1 MNARNFRSPRTVL
14 AASIFAALSVPV
26 SAADFRTNDRPV
38 EGQYIVVLKPQA
50 ASLTNEVRPTARV
63 STVARSMAANH
74 GAKLVHS
81 FNQALRGF
89 VVQADDVSL
98 AKLLADP
105 RVDYVE
111 EDGIVTA
118 NPAYQQP
125 PSWGVDRVDQRDL
138 PLDGWYMFFPI
149 GIGVHAYVLDTGV
162 RPTHT
167 QFNWWTGAPPSRVS
181 SIGYTAIN
189 DGNGTNDCHYLGHG
203 THVAGTMA
211 GGSAG
216 IAKGATIHPV
226 RVLGCSGSGTWS
238 GVIAGMDWVRVN
250 HTKPAVANMSL
261 GGPANAS
268 VDAAVANLTAAG
280 VVVVVA
286 AGNDYGTDAC
296 TKSPAR
302 APSAITVGSTDINDV
317 RSDYSNIGTCIDI
330 FAPGRNIVSASHLD
344 DTSLRTLSGTS
355 MASPH
360 VAGFAAL
367 IMGQLP
373 NASVAEV
380 TQRLLTNATPNKVIN
395 PGAGSPNRLL
405 YVIPNG
411 GVYGTYP

>member
-1 MNARNFRSPRTVL
+1 MKNRISKLSFA
-14 AASIFAALSVPV
+14 IFATLACASAPLIS
-26 SAADFRTNDRPV
+26 SAADFRTNGRPI

-50 ASLTNEVRPTARV
+50 ASLASEIRPTARV
-63 STVARSMAANH
+63 STVARGIAANH
-74 GAKLVHS
+74 GAKLVRS
-81 FNQALRGF
+81 FEQALRGF
-89 VVQADDVSL
+89 VVQADDAAL

-138 PLDGWYMFFPI
+138 PLDGWYAFFPI
-149 GIGVHAYVLDTGV
+149 GIGVHAYVVDTGV

-181 SIGYTAIN
+181 SVGYTAIA
-189 DGNGTNDCHYLGHG
+189 DGNGTNDCHGHG

-226 RVLGCSGSGTWS
+226 RVLGCTGSGTWS
-238 GVIAGMDWVRVN
+238 GVIAGMDWVRLN

-261 GGPANAS
+261 GGLANSS

-286 AGNDYGTDAC
+286 AGNNYGDSAC
-296 TKSPAR
+296 NYSPAR
-302 APSAITVGSTDINDV
+302 APSAITVGSTDINDA
-317 RSDYSNIGTCIDI
+317 RSDYSNIGSCIDI
-330 FAPGRNIVSASHLD
+330 FAPGRNIVSASNLD
-344 DTSLRTLSGTS
+344 NTSLRTLSGTS

-395 PGAGSPNRLL
+395 PGAGSLNRLL